1 MQNNKRKSM
10 RHFGFLVALFLGATN
25 NSALA
30 QSEYPARPIRLIV
43 GYAAGG
49 LTDVM
54 SRMLGERMSRELGQ
68 PIVVENKAGAAASL
82 AATFVAQS
90 PPDGYTVL
98 MGTTSLAINPS
109 LQPSLTPRSPMTE
122 LDPVGLAYE
131 TPFVLLTSKN
141 VPVRSFSEFL
151 AYAKEKPGQLNV
163 ASSGNGA
170 VNHLILEM
178 VSRRAGVQL
187 MHIPYKGAA
196 PTIIDILAGRL
207 DATFATPQD
216 ALPVAEQGDARILAV
231 TSAEPVELLPK
242 APPIAQILPD
252 FRAVFWQALFVP
264 KGTPQPIIEK
274 LASALRAAT
283 DDTQLRAKV
292 AERGVSM
299 MTGGPE
305 ELRSFLK
312 AETKSWGD
320 VIREAGI
327 KVE

>member
-1 MQNNKRKSM
+1 MKTIGKDLG
-10 RHFGFLVALFLGATN
+10 HIGLLVALFLCVASG
-25 NSALA
+25 SVHA
-30 QSEYPARPIRLIV
+30 QSEYPVRPIRVIV

-54 SRMLGERMSRELGQ
+54 TRMLGERMSRELGQ
-68 PIVVENKAGAAASL
+68 PIVVENKVGAAASL

-98 MGTTSLAINPS
+98 MGTTTLAINPS
-109 LQPSLTPRSPMTE
+109 LQPSLTPRNPMAE
-122 LDPVGLAYE
+122 LDPIGLAYE

-141 VPVRSFSEFL
+141 VPARSFTEFL

-196 PTIIDILAGRL
+196 PAIVDILAGRL
-207 DATFATPQD
+207 DATFATPLD
-216 ALPVAEQGDARILAV
+216 AVPVSEQGAGQILAV
-231 TSAEPVELLPK
+231 TSSKRVALLPNV
-242 APPIAQILPD
+242 PPVAETLPGVQG
-252 FRAVFWQALFVP
+252 VFWQALFVP
-264 KGTPQPIIEK
+264 KGTPEPVIAK
-274 LASALRAAT
+274 LANALRIAT
-283 DDTQLRAKV
+283 EDAQLRSKV
-292 AERGVSM
+292 AERGVTM

-305 ELRSFLK
+305 ELRTFLK
-312 AETKSWGD
+312 SETDDWGKL
-320 VIREAGI
+320 IREAGI

>member
-1 MQNNKRKSM
+1 MKTVGRNLGRI
-10 RHFGFLVALFLGATN
+10 GFLIALVLGVAS
-25 NSALA
+25 SAHA

-54 SRMLGERMSRELGQ
+54 TRMLGERMSRELGQ
-68 PIVVENKAGAAASL
+68 PIVIENKVGAAASL

-98 MGTTSLAINPS
+98 MGTTSLAINPG

-122 LDPVGLAYE
+122 LDPIGMAYE

-141 VPVRSFSEFL
+141 VAARSFAEFL
-151 AYAKEKPGQLNV
+151 AFAKERPGQLNV

-196 PTIIDILAGRL
+196 PAIVDILAGRL
-207 DATFATPQD
+207 DATFATPLD
-216 ALPVAEQGDARILAV
+216 AVPVVEQGAGRILAV
-231 TSAEPVELLPK
+231 TSGKPVALLPNV
-242 APPIAQILPD
+242 PPVAETLPGV
-252 FRAVFWQALFVP
+252 RGVFWQALFVP
-264 KGTPQPIIEK
+264 KGTAEPVIAK
-274 LASALRAAT
+274 LANALRIAT
-283 DDTQLRAKV
+283 DDAALRSKV
-292 AERGVSM
+292 AERGVTMLS
-299 MTGGPE
+299 GGPE
-305 ELRSFLK
+305 ELRAFLK
-312 AETKSWGD
+312 SETEDWGKL
-320 VIREAGI
+320 IREAGI

>member
-1 MQNNKRKSM
+1 MRILRKDLN
-10 RHFGFLVALFLGATN
+10 RIALLVALFLGVA
-25 NSALA
+25 NSSVLA
-30 QSEYPARPIRLIV
+30 QSEYPVRPIRLIV

-68 PIVVENKAGAAASL
+68 PIVVENKVGAAASL
-82 AATFVAQS
+82 AATFVVQS

-122 LDPVGLAYE
+122 LDPIGLVYE

-141 VPVRSFSEFL
+141 IPARSFAEFL

-196 PTIIDILAGRL
+196 PAIVDILAGRL
-207 DATFATPQD
+207 DATFATPLD
-216 ALPVAEQGDARILAV
+216 AVPVSEQGAGHVLAV
-231 TSAEPVELLPK
+231 TSSKPVALLPNV
-242 APPIAQILPD
+242 PPVAETLPGV
-252 FRAVFWQALFVP
+252 RGVFWQALFVP
-264 KGTPQPIIEK
+264 RGTPERIIVR
-274 LASALRAAT
+274 LANALRIAT
-283 DDTQLRAKV
+283 EDAQLRSKV
-292 AERGVSM
+292 AERGVTM

-305 ELRSFLK
+305 EMRAFLK
-312 AETKSWGD
+312 SETNDWGTL
-320 VIREAGI
+320 IREAGI

>member
-1 MQNNKRKSM
+1 MKIIRKDLG
-10 RHFGFLVALFLGATN
+10 HIGFLVAFFLGVA
-25 NSALA
+25 NSGVHA
-30 QSEYPARPIRLIV
+30 QSEYPVRPIRVIV

-54 SRMLGERMSRELGQ
+54 TRMLGERMSRELGQ
-68 PIVVENKAGAAASL
+68 PIVVENKVGAAASL

-98 MGTTSLAINPS
+98 MGTTSLAINPG
-109 LQPSLTPRSPMTE
+109 LQPSLTPRNPMAE
-122 LDPVGLAYE
+122 LDPIGLAYE

-141 VPVRSFSEFL
+141 VPARSFAEFL

-207 DATFATPQD
+207 DATFATPLD
-216 ALPVAEQGDARILAV
+216 AVPVAEQGAGHILAV
-231 TSAEPVELLPK
+231 TSSKPVALLPNV
-242 APPIAQILPD
+242 PPVAETLPGVQG
-252 FRAVFWQALFVP
+252 VFWQALFVP
-264 KGTPQPIIEK
+264 KGTPEPIIAK
-274 LASALRAAT
+274 LANALRIAT
-283 DDTQLRAKV
+283 EDAQLRSKV
-292 AERGVSM
+292 AERGVTM
-299 MTGGPE
+299 TTGGPE
-305 ELRSFLK
+305 ELRAFLK
-312 AETKSWGD
+312 SETDEWGKL
-320 VIREAGI
+320 IREAGI